1 MSTTSEVLI
10 NKFLQDVEEKGTF
23 SWQRPYEV
31 MMPFNWLTMK
41 PYRGFNRIL
50 LPMGEYLT
58 KNQINQI
65 NKDNGWDYRFQKG
78 IKWWSISFFKK
89 DKRLVKEDEILEK
102 FGEVPA
108 SSGPQIVPMFIGR
121 DMPWTYFRGT
131 DGNFYKQRNIL
142 QYYDVCDIKYLRNS
156 KGEPFPS
163 RIASGEIEMIL
174 REPREV
180 FDSYINREG
189 IMLDD
194 THNGVP
200 CYIPKLD
207 VIQLNPRM
215 VSESEYWSTA
225 FHECGHSTGA
235 ENRLNREGVAGKIVK
250 GSEEYAVE
258 ECIAEICAGLCCAEC
273 GVYTFETSEH
283 KAYENNLAYVQAY
296 KKRIKEWGS
305 KFIYVAS
312 QAEDAFNYI
321 MGYDED

>member
-1 MSTTSEVLI
+1 MGMSASEVLVS
-10 NKFLQDVEEKGTF
+10 KFLQDVEEKGSF

-58 KNQINQI
+58 KNQITQI

-78 IKWWSISFFKK
+78 IKWWCISFFKK
-89 DKRLVKEDEILEK
+89 DKRDVSPEEIVELFDELPTK
-102 FGEVPA
+102 PG
-108 SSGPQIVPMFIGR
+108 FIGR
-121 DMPWTYFRGT
+121 NMPWSYWMGES
-131 DGNFYKQRNIL
+131 GKFYKQRNVL
-142 QYYDVCDIKYLRNS
+142 QYYDVCDIKFLRNS

-163 RIASGEIEMIL
+163 RIANGEIEMVL

-180 FDSYINREG
+180 FDSYIDREG

-200 CYIPKLD
+200 CYIPALD
-207 VIQLNPRM
+207 AIQLNPRM
-215 VSESEYWSTA
+215 VGESEYWSTA
-225 FHECGHSTGA
+225 FHEAGHSTGA
-235 ENRLNREGVAGKIVK
+235 SMRLNRPGVAGEIRK
-250 GSEEYAVE
+250 GTEDYAEE

-273 GVYTFETSEH
+273 GVYTFETSES
-283 KAYENNLAYVQAY
+283 KTYENNLAYVQAY
-296 KKRIKEWGS
+296 KKRIKDWGS
-305 KFIYVAS
+305 KFIYIAS

-321 MGYDED
+321 MGYDEE